1 MSLSFNAITL
11 TSDTTLSGAR
21 EYSGKLKQLEETEM
35 LISSHSTTK
44 KLVRKRNIFNVLI
57 ALYLIRNCPRIVR
70 IRIQNKCE

>member
-35 LISSHSTTK
+35 LISSHSTLK

-57 ALYLIRNCPRIVR
+57 ALYLIRTVP
-70 IRIQNKCE
+70 E